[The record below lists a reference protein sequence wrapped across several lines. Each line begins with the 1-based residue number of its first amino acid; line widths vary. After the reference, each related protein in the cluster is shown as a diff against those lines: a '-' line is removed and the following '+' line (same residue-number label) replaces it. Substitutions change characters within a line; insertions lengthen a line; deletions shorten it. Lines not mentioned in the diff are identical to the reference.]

1 MKSPRWGLQAGAL
14 MVAVLAGI
22 LIGKSLN
29 SGTGDEKNADG
40 PNPQRPR
47 LSERSA
53 DASNGAHERTTRHG
67 GATLAS
73 KGNDR
78 SQLERELQTILETPL
93 RLQRTQK
100 LLNFLDRLPDDQ
112 FADVYEQIKTSPG
125 AALHNSERSMVLQAW
140 AERDPIAAT
149 THLQE
154 NGAIDWERETVLGTW
169 ATTDPEGAFAW
180 AVSAEDAG
188 DTNNWVVGALRGA
201 ASSDPQLARD
211 LLERLDQGETRRNS
225 LRQIQNFVTQ
235 FGYDYA
241 EAWITG
247 IGDDTLQKEA
257 SRRLADNLT
266 NLDPAKAASWNMSI
280 DDRDTRRDVSETV
293 ADRWAR
299 QDLEGAMAWV
309 ESLPEDTRT
318 EAAEGIARQY
328 ARVDPAA
335 GADWL
340 AGMGDNPD
348 LDGAKRVF
356 IDEAF
361 DKDPAISLT
370 FVPNLAN
377 QQNQMR
383 SYYRYL
389 GTWMK
394 QDPQEARSWTEA
406 NANALPERIVSRFMK

>member
-1 MKSPRWGLQAGAL
+1 MKLPSWGLQVGGL
-14 MVAVLAGI
+14 VLAVGAGI
-22 LIGKSLN
+22 FIGKGMG
-29 SGTGDEKNADG
+29 SGGGDEAAAGGSDRI
-40 PNPQRPR
+40 PPR
-47 LSERSA
+47 VSERSGDRPSTTSDRPVREA
-53 DASNGAHERTTRHG
+53 GASSHFDNG
-67 GATLAS
+67 
-73 KGNDR
+73 DR
-78 SQLERELQTILETPL
+78 SAVERELQVILESPL

-100 LLNFLDRLPDDQ
+100 LLKFLDRLPDGQ
-112 FADVYEQIKTSPG
+112 FAEVYEQIKDSPG

-149 THLQE
+149 THLQSY
-154 NGAIDWERETVLGTW
+154 GADDWERETVLGTW
-169 ATTDPEGAFAW
+169 ATIDPEGAFAW
-180 AVSAEDAG
+180 ATSAEDEG
-188 DTNNWVVGALRGA
+188 GTNNWVVGALRGA
-201 ASSDPQLARD
+201 AAADPQLARNM
-211 LLERLDQGETRRNS
+211 LERLEQGETRWNS
-225 LRQIQNFVTQ
+225 LGQIQNFVTR

-241 EAWITG
+241 EEWITS
-247 IGDDTLQKEA
+247 IGDDTLKKEA

-266 NLDPAKAASWNMSI
+266 ELNPEKAAAWNVAI

-328 ARVDPAA
+328 ARVDPAG

-348 LDGAKRVF
+348 LDGAKHIF
-356 IDEAF
+356 IREAF
-361 DKDPAISLT
+361 EQDPAVSLA
-370 FVPNLAN
+370 FVPNLASESN
-377 QQNQMR
+377 QVR

-394 QDPQEARSWTEA
+394 QDPQGAKTWTEN
-406 NANALPERIVSRFMK
+406 NANALPPKVVKRFLR